1 MKKILSC
8 LILTFA
14 VASCH
19 KQGCFI
25 SPEQTVFELVNTGGE
40 NVIKNGTLPF
50 SDVIISEDAG
60 NGTFI
65 GMHYNLTKE
74 KRISVEELGWFN
86 GTKKYRFFTS
96 DTTFNLSVKSLKIDS
111 SGCNSFRIDE
121 VKFFNI
127 TGSKEKD
134 FYKIIFK

>member
-1 MKKILSC
+1 MKKILS

-25 SPEQTVFELVNTGGE
+25 SPEQTVFELVNTNGK
-40 NVIKNGTLPF
+40 NVIENGTLPF
-50 SDVIISEDAG
+50 SDVLISEDAG

-65 GMHYNLTKE
+65 GMHYNLTKD
-74 KRISVEELGWFN
+74 KKISVEELGWYN
-86 GTKKYRFFTS
+86 GTKKYRFFTP
-96 DTTFNLSVKSLKIDS
+96 DTTFNLSVKSSKIAS

-121 VKFFNI
+121 VTFLNI
-127 TGSKEKD
+127 TGSKEND
-134 FYKIIFK
+134 FYKIIIK